1 MKFKKYLFLIAM
13 LILCACAYNSISS
26 LNTSFSKEISNDLSN
41 YSSDNSSNLINNSL
55 SSIDNTSSS
64 IIKNSSS
71 INN

>member
-13 LILCACAYNSISS
+13 LILCACANNLISS
-26 LNTSFSKEISNDLSN
+26 LNISFSKEISNDLSN